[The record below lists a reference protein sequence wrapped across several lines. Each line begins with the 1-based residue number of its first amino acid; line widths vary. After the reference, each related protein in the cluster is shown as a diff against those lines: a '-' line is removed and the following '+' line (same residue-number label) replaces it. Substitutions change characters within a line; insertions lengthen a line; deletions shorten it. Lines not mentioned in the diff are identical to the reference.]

1 MHKSSD
7 WRPAKPV
14 VFATL
19 LCLLMLGGD
28 IVSGGRQNPMAVVF
42 YCFLPAVLWM
52 IANEQKRAAQSISG
66 LKGRIDQ
73 LEESLRASD
82 VSRARLVE
90 LLKQ

>member
-1 MHKSSD
+1 MYGSSD

-14 VFATL
+14 AFAAV

-52 IANEQKRAAQSISG
+52 IAAEQKRASQAISA
-66 LKGRIDQ
+66 LQARVDQ
-73 LEESLRASD
+73 LEESIRSSA
-82 VSRARLVE
+82 VSKAG
-90 LLKQ
+90 

>member
-52 IANEQKRAAQSISG
+52 ITAEQKRASQAISA
-66 LKGRIDQ
+66 LQARVDQ
-73 LEESLRASD
+73 LEESLRSSD